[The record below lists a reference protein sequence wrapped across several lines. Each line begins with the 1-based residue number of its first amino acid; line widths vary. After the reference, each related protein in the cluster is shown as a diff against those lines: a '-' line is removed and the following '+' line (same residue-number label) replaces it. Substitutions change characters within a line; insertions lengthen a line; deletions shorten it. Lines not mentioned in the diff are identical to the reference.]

1 MACASFSFSAS
12 FLKKKKQLFSLDHFT
27 SPATLIRQ
35 DEKLDYGDVEGCL
48 REWKT
53 KKA

>member
-12 FLKKKKQLFSLDHFT
+12 FFLKKD
-27 SPATLIRQ
+27 RQ